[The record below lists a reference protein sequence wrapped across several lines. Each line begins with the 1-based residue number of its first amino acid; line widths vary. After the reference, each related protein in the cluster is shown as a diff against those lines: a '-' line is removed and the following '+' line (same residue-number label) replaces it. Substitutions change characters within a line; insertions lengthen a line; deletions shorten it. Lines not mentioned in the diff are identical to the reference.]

1 MRHAEPLPLP
11 CCPSLVP
18 SCPSFLRPPHVTDHQ
33 RDPCAPRRFLTS
45 GSVEEDILERAK
57 QKMVLDHLVI
67 QRMDTSGRTVLDPR
81 TSAANAK
88 QMFGKEE
95 LSAIL
100 RFGAEQLFN
109 VSARL
114 RCHAVHGRSPAEVQV
129 CAH

>member
-1 MRHAEPLPLP
+1 MTW
-11 CCPSLVP
+11 S
-18 SCPSFLRPPHVTDHQ
+18 SCT
-33 RDPCAPRRFLTS
+33 CRFLTS

-109 VSARL
+109 V
-114 RCHAVHGRSPAEVQV
+114 RCKITMSLLSRSPAVLEA
-129 CAH
+129 CSHC